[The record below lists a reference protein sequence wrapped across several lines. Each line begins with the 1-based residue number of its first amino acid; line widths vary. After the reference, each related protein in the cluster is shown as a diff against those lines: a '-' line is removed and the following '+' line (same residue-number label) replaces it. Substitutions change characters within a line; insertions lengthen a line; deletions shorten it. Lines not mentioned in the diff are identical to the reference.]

1 MLSNT
6 ESLPTSEISFVVSAD
21 AIPLTQILT
30 SVTLFAVSAVM
41 LLLPKHKV
49 KHS

>member
-6 ESLPTSEISFVVSAD
+6 ESLPTSEILSAD
-21 AIPLTQILT
+21 AIPVTQILI